1 MTDKITGL
9 HDLRPGDLMFGPI
22 GGIVPGLFPVG
33 AGQLLLNESFRI
45 GPLAIRHV
53 GVVVEGGTRFI
64 GAIPRLVQAMPH
76 GAEEIELTAEHWS
89 PRHAYVRLP
98 EDYPGQ
104 ADDAAA
110 IARLF
115 VSERVPYSFL
125 SYAYLAAWRFGWKT
139 DALARWIDR
148 RGRKI
153 AFLQSHRP
161 VDLLVCTD
169 FSIRLPREAI
179 CSVLADQAWTLTG
192 KDLVQGTRP
201 QIVTPGQL
209 AAAVW
214 DLPGV
219 IRGGAGLLESR

>member
-53 GVVVEGGTRFI
+53 GVVVEAGTQFI
-64 GAIPRLVQAMPH
+64 GAMPRLVQAMPK
-76 GAEEIELTAEHWS
+76 GAEEIELTDEHWS
-89 PRHAYVRLP
+89 SRHAYVRLP
-98 EDYPGQ
+98 EGYPGQ
-104 ADDAAA
+104 AADAAE

-115 VSERVPYSFL
+115 VSEHVPYSFL

-139 DALARWIDR
+139 DHLARWIDR
-148 RGRKI
+148 RQERNLYIVTPDG
-153 AFLQSHRP
+153 P
-161 VDLLVCTD
+161 GGP
-169 FSIRLPREAI
+169 IRLPQEAI
-179 CSVLADQAWTLTG
+179 CSVLADQAWTLAG

-219 IRGGAGLLESR
+219 IRGGAGLLESK

>member
-53 GVVVEGGTRFI
+53 GVVVEAGTQFI
-64 GAIPRLVQAMPH
+64 GAMPRLVQAMPK

-104 ADDAAA
+104 AADAAA

-148 RGRKI
+148 RKPAYHHEGGTGMR
-153 AFLQSHRP
+153 
-161 VDLLVCTD
+161 TM
-169 FSIRLPREAI
+169 LPREAI
-179 CSVLADQAWTLTG
+179 CSVLADQAWTLAG

-219 IRGGAGLLESR
+219 IRGGAGLLESK